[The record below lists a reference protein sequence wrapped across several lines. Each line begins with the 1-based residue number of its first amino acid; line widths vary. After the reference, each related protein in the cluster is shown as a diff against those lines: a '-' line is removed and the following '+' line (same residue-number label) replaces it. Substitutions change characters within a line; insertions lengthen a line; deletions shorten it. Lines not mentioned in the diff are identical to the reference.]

1 MADSG
6 KIPRPYAH
14 EKHLIRPSR
23 RGRETTFFIFDG
35 TEISGYFPV
44 RKGPSALSHICLPS
58 ENTMPS
64 PLAPFSNIPG
74 TPAHEDVLQ
83 AAAKVRFLVL
93 DVDGVCTDGKLYF
106 QENGHPLKCFNSQDG
121 IGIKTALRAGIGV
134 GIITGRNDPCVLAR
148 MSQLGVKDYYAGFES
163 KLPKLEEIRKKYG
176 LAREEMAY
184 LGDDWIDLDP
194 MRSVGMPMAV
204 ANAVAQVKKEALYI
218 TAARGGEGAVREAV
232 EFLLAARMDGSNP
245 ADLWTAAT
253 GPAKV

>member
-1 MADSG
+1 MT
-6 KIPRPYAH
+6 H
-14 EKHLIRPSR
+14 EKDGSACSSR
-23 RGRETTFFIFDG
+23 TMKSPFPAGNGLSSFLTERKIQAIFLCGR
-35 TEISGYFPV
+35 SL
-44 RKGPSALSHICLPS
+44 SALSRDHARQVRTIC
-58 ENTMPS
+58 PS
-64 PLAPFSNIPG
+64 PLTYIPIF
-74 TPAHEDVLQ
+74 PVLQ

-106 QENGHPLKCFNSQDG
+106 QENGHPMKCFNSQDG
-121 IGIKTALRAGIGV
+121 IGIKTALLAGIGV

-163 KLPKLEEIRKKYG
+163 KLPKLEAIRRKYG
-176 LAREEMAY
+176 LAPEEMAY

-204 ANAVAQVKKEALYI
+204 ANAVRQVKKEALYI

-232 EFLLAARMDGSNP
+232 EFLLAARMDGKNP